1 MENAEKLVN
10 LLIEKKLHIT
20 TAESCTGG
28 MVASRI
34 VDVANAS
41 KVFNVAYVTYANEAK
56 EKYLNVDSKTI
67 EKYGVVS
74 EEVTKQMALGALK
87 EANADIS
94 IVTSG
99 IAGPTGGTEY
109 KPVGMVCFGVGIKDN
124 VYTSTKYFGNIGR
137 NKVRSMATEYIID
150 FAINLIEKNV
160 NFFKKSKKRLV
171 KINGI

>member
-1 MENAEKLVN
+1 MENSEKLVN

-150 FAINLIEKNV
+150 FAINLIEKM
-160 NFFKKSKKRLV
+160 
-171 KINGI
+171 

>member
-67 EKYGVVS
+67 EKYGDVS

-150 FAINLIEKNV
+150 FAIKLIEKM
-160 NFFKKSKKRLV
+160 
-171 KINGI
+171 

>member
-150 FAINLIEKNV
+150 FAINLN
-160 NFFKKSKKRLV
+160 
-171 KINGI
+171 

>member
-124 VYTSTKYFGNIGR
+124 VYTSTKYFRNIGR

-150 FAINLIEKNV
+150 FAINLIEKM
-160 NFFKKSKKRLV
+160 
-171 KINGI
+171 

>member
-1 MENAEKLVN
+1 
-10 LLIEKKLHIT
+10 
-20 TAESCTGG
+20 

-150 FAINLIEKNV
+150 FAINLIEKM
-160 NFFKKSKKRLV
+160 
-171 KINGI
+171 

>member
-34 VDVANAS
+34 VDIANAS

-150 FAINLIEKNV
+150 FAINLIEKM
-160 NFFKKSKKRLV
+160 
-171 KINGI
+171 

>member
-1 MENAEKLVN
+1 MKRNFILQRLNLVQ
-10 LLIEKKLHIT
+10 
-20 TAESCTGG
+20 
-28 MVASRI
+28 VASRI

-150 FAINLIEKNV
+150 FAINLIEKM
-160 NFFKKSKKRLV
+160 
-171 KINGI
+171 

>member
-137 NKVRSMATEYIID
+137 NKVRGMATEYIID
-150 FAINLIEKNV
+150 FAINLIEKM
-160 NFFKKSKKRLV
+160 
-171 KINGI
+171 

>member
-1 MENAEKLVN
+1 MENAEKLVD

-74 EEVTKQMALGALK
+74 EEVTKQMAFGALK

-150 FAINLIEKNV
+150 FAINLIEKM
-160 NFFKKSKKRLV
+160 
-171 KINGI
+171 

>member
-67 EKYGVVS
+67 GKYGVVS

-150 FAINLIEKNV
+150 FAINLIEKM
-160 NFFKKSKKRLV
+160 
-171 KINGI
+171 

>member
-67 EKYGVVS
+67 EKYGIVS

-150 FAINLIEKNV
+150 FAINLIEKM
-160 NFFKKSKKRLV
+160 
-171 KINGI
+171 

>member
-1 MENAEKLVN
+1 
-10 LLIEKKLHIT
+10 
-20 TAESCTGG
+20 

-74 EEVTKQMALGALK
+74 EEVTKQMAFGALK

-150 FAINLIEKNV
+150 FAINLIEKM
-160 NFFKKSKKRLV
+160 
-171 KINGI
+171 

>member
-41 KVFNVAYVTYANEAK
+41 KVFHVAYVTYANEAK

-150 FAINLIEKNV
+150 FAINLIEKM
-160 NFFKKSKKRLV
+160 
-171 KINGI
+171 

>member
-150 FAINLIEKNV
+150 FTINLIEKM
-160 NFFKKSKKRLV
+160 
-171 KINGI
+171 

>member
-1 MENAEKLVN
+1 MESAEKLVN

-41 KVFNVAYVTYANEAK
+41 KVFSVAYVTYANEAK
-56 EKYLNVDSKTI
+56 EKYLKVDSKTI

-150 FAINLIEKNV
+150 FAINLIEKM
-160 NFFKKSKKRLV
+160 
-171 KINGI
+171 

>member
-28 MVASRI
+28 MGASRI

-150 FAINLIEKNV
+150 FAINLIEKM
-160 NFFKKSKKRLV
+160 
-171 KINGI
+171 

>member
-74 EEVTKQMALGALK
+74 EAVTKQMALGALK

-150 FAINLIEKNV
+150 FAINLIEKM
-160 NFFKKSKKRLV
+160 
-171 KINGI
+171 

>member
-99 IAGPTGGTEY
+99 IAGPIGGTEY

-150 FAINLIEKNV
+150 FAINLIEKM
-160 NFFKKSKKRLV
+160 
-171 KINGI
+171 

>member
-41 KVFNVAYVTYANEAK
+41 KVFNIAYVTYANEAK

-150 FAINLIEKNV
+150 FAINLIEKM
-160 NFFKKSKKRLV
+160 
-171 KINGI
+171 

>member
-74 EEVTKQMALGALK
+74 EEVTKQMAFGALK

-150 FAINLIEKNV
+150 FAINLIEKM
-160 NFFKKSKKRLV
+160 
-171 KINGI
+171 

>member
-67 EKYGVVS
+67 EKYGVAS
-74 EEVTKQMALGALK
+74 EDVTKQMALGALK

-150 FAINLIEKNV
+150 FAIKLIEKM
-160 NFFKKSKKRLV
+160 
-171 KINGI
+171 

>member
-150 FAINLIEKNV
+150 FAIKLIEEM
-160 NFFKKSKKRLV
+160 
-171 KINGI
+171 

>member
-109 KPVGMVCFGVGIKDN
+109 KPVGMVCFGVGIKDS

-150 FAINLIEKNV
+150 FAINLIEKM
-160 NFFKKSKKRLV
+160 
-171 KINGI
+171 

>member
-1 MENAEKLVN
+1 MENVEKLVN

-150 FAINLIEKNV
+150 FAINLIEKM
-160 NFFKKSKKRLV
+160 
-171 KINGI
+171 

>member
-41 KVFNVAYVTYANEAK
+41 KVFNIAYVTYANEAK

-150 FAINLIEKNV
+150 FAIKLIEKM
-160 NFFKKSKKRLV
+160 
-171 KINGI
+171 

>member
-41 KVFNVAYVTYANEAK
+41 KVFNVAYVTYANESK

-150 FAINLIEKNV
+150 FAIKLIEKM
-160 NFFKKSKKRLV
+160 
-171 KINGI
+171 

>member
-74 EEVTKQMALGALK
+74 EEVTKKMALGALK

-150 FAINLIEKNV
+150 FAINLIEKM
-160 NFFKKSKKRLV
+160 
-171 KINGI
+171 

>member
-28 MVASRI
+28 MVASWI

-124 VYTSTKYFGNIGR
+124 VYTSTIYFGNFGR

-150 FAINLIEKNV
+150 FAINLIEKM
-160 NFFKKSKKRLV
+160 
-171 KINGI
+171 

>member
-124 VYTSTKYFGNIGR
+124 VYTLTKYFGNIGR

-150 FAINLIEKNV
+150 FAINLIEKM
-160 NFFKKSKKRLV
+160 
-171 KINGI
+171 

>member
-74 EEVTKQMALGALK
+74 EEVTKQMAFGALK

-137 NKVRSMATEYIID
+137 NKVRSMATEYILS
-150 FAINLIEKNV
+150 LIH
-160 NFFKKSKKRLV
+160 
-171 KINGI
+171 I

>member
-74 EEVTKQMALGALK
+74 EEVTKQMALGVLK

-150 FAINLIEKNV
+150 FAINLIEKM
-160 NFFKKSKKRLV
+160 
-171 KINGI
+171 

>member
-150 FAINLIEKNV
+150 FAIRLIEKM
-160 NFFKKSKKRLV
+160 
-171 KINGI
+171 

>member
-28 MVASRI
+28 MVTSRI

-74 EEVTKQMALGALK
+74 EEVTKQMAFGALK

-150 FAINLIEKNV
+150 FAINLIEKM
-160 NFFKKSKKRLV
+160 
-171 KINGI
+171 

>member
-34 VDVANAS
+34 VDVANSS

-150 FAINLIEKNV
+150 FAINLIEKM
-160 NFFKKSKKRLV
+160 
-171 KINGI
+171 

>member
-137 NKVRSMATEYIID
+137 NKVRSMATKYIID
-150 FAINLIEKNV
+150 FAINLIEKM
-160 NFFKKSKKRLV
+160 
-171 KINGI
+171 

>member
-56 EKYLNVDSKTI
+56 EKYSNVDSKTI

-150 FAINLIEKNV
+150 FAINLIEKM
-160 NFFKKSKKRLV
+160 
-171 KINGI
+171 

>member
-150 FAINLIEKNV
+150 FAINLIEKM
-160 NFFKKSKKRLV
+160 
-171 KINGI
+171 

>member
-67 EKYGVVS
+67 EKYGVIS

-150 FAINLIEKNV
+150 FAIKLIEKM
-160 NFFKKSKKRLV
+160 
-171 KINGI
+171 

>member
-41 KVFNVAYVTYANEAK
+41 KVFNIAYVTYANEAK

-150 FAINLIEKNV
+150 FAINLI
-160 NFFKKSKKRLV
+160 KKM
-171 KINGI
+171 